1 MAERIISKG
10 IGDIVKP
17 RYKMYAH
24 SVLGDRAIPDLH
36 TGLKPVQTRSLY
48 SMSEMGLKANQKP
61 KKAARVVGDVI
72 GRFHP
77 HGDQSV
83 YDATVRMAQ
92 EWNSRYPLVYLQGN
106 NGSRDGDPAAAMRYT
121 EIKLTKIGEQLTAD
135 LHKNTVDFKPNY
147 DDTELEPVTFP
158 CMLPMLLANGTEGI
172 AVGLSTSI
180 PPHNIGEL
188 LDASIELIDNVLEDK
203 ETTIEDLMKHIKG
216 PDFPDG
222 GVIVS
227 KKDLKKAYETG
238 KGRIT
243 LRAKVD
249 IETSKKGIPSLIIT
263 EFPYQ
268 VKPCDF
274 VKKVKVLI
282 NDNKIEGIREV
293 IDESSEEN
301 GVRVEIVLKK
311 DSNIELVLNQLYKQT
326 DLQKNITFNMNALLH
341 GKPVTVTL
349 TDYMDE
355 YLSHC
360 MNVMIRRT
368 QFDLDK
374 DIKRAK
380 IIEAIATAAENFD
393 TVVQIQKEAEDT
405 IQTLKDT
412 FEFDDDQAKYIDDIK
427 LKSLTNEKSL
437 SKLQEEYDALVEE
450 INYYTSIIE
459 DQNVAL
465 VELGKEL
472 AALKEQFG
480 DERRTQFDLAAGGDI
495 SEEDLIKDEPLVV
508 SITSDGLIKAVDERE
523 YTTQRRGGKGVKG
536 SVTKEDEV
544 VTDLFSISSKDDL
557 LFMTN
562 TGRCHKLKGY
572 KIPKVAKSAKGKHIN
587 NFISLQE
594 DEEIVS
600 VMSLRVAD
608 EADSSIIFVT
618 ALGQIKRLAVKDLST
633 KYSVT
638 KVLTIKD
645 GDALATSLKAK
656 ENDDILICTAKGQS
670 TRFTISE
677 STKKPIRPQGR
688 TASGVMGI
696 RVADDDYV
704 IGATIISD
712 DINILTLTAKG
723 LSKQTTGSAW
733 EAKGRGGKGM
743 ICHKITE
750 KTGDIVSVL
759 AVKEDD
765 ELFVG
770 TESGKIIRLAAS
782 SIALSGRASI
792 GSKAIT
798 LDDGDFAF
806 TASLAPQSIEEE
818 VDTDEE

>member
-10 IGDIVKP
+10 VGNIVKP

-24 SVLGDRAIPDLH
+24 SVLGDRAIPDIH
-36 TGLKPVQTRSLY
+36 TGLKPVQTRSIY
-48 SMSEMGLKANQKP
+48 SMTEMGLKAGSKP

-77 HGDQSV
+77 HGDASV

-92 EWNSRYPLVYLQGN
+92 EWNTRYPLVYLQGN

-121 EIKLTKIGEQLTAD
+121 EIKLTKIGEHMTSNI
-135 LHKNTVDFKPNY
+135 HKNTVDFKPNY

-158 CMLPMLLANGTEGI
+158 NMLPMLFANGTEGI

-180 PPHNIGEL
+180 PPHNMTEL
-188 LDASIELIDNVLEDK
+188 LDAAINLVDNVINDK
-203 ETTIEDLMKHIKG
+203 ETTVEDLMQHIKG

-222 GVIVS
+222 GIIVS
-227 KKDLKKAYETG
+227 KKDLKKAYKTG
-238 KGRIT
+238 KGKIT
-243 LRAKVD
+243 LRGKTEIV
-249 IETSKKGIPSLIIT
+249 EGKKGAKSIFVV

-268 VKPCDF
+268 VKPVDF
-274 VKKVKVLI
+274 VKKVKSLMA
-282 NDNKIEGIREV
+282 DNKIEGIREI

-301 GVRVEIVLKK
+301 GVKIEIVLRK
-311 DSNIELVLNQLYKQT
+311 DANCELILNQLYKQT
-326 DLQKNITFNMNALLH
+326 DLQKNISFNMNALLH

-360 MNVMIRRT
+360 MNVLIRRT
-368 QFDLDK
+368 QFDLEK
-374 DIKRAK
+374 DMKRAK

-393 TVVQIQKEAEDT
+393 EVVRIQKEEEDT
-405 IQTLKDT
+405 VAALMQT
-412 FEFDDDQAKYIDDIK
+412 FEFDEDQAKYIDDIK
-427 LKSLTNEKSL
+427 MKSLTNTKSL
-437 SKLQEEYDALVEE
+437 EKLQGEYDELVEE
-450 INYYTSIIE
+450 INHFTSIIE
-459 DQNVAL
+459 DQEVAL
-465 VELGKEL
+465 VELVKEL
-472 AALKEQFG
+472 NALKEEFG
-480 DERRTQFDLAAGGDI
+480 DERRTEIDLTAGGDI

-508 SITSDGLIKAVDERE
+508 SITSDGLIKAVDEKE
-523 YTTQRRGGKGVKG
+523 YTTQKRGGKGVKG
-536 SVTKEDEV
+536 SVTKDDEV

-572 KIPKVAKSAKGKHIN
+572 KIPKVAKAAKGKHIN
-587 NFISLQE
+587 NFIALQE

-608 EADSSIIFVT
+608 EADSSLIFVT

-633 KYSVT
+633 KYSST
-638 KVLTIKD
+638 KVLTIKE

-656 ENDDILICTAKGQS
+656 EGEDILICTAKGQS

-677 STKKPIRPQGR
+677 TSKKPIRPQGR
-688 TASGVMGI
+688 TAAGVMGI

-712 DINILTLTAKG
+712 DVNILTLTANG
-723 LSKQTTGSAW
+723 LAKQTAGSAW

-759 AVKEDD
+759 AVSGDD
-765 ELFVG
+765 EIFVG

-782 SIALSGRASI
+782 SIATSGRASI

-798 LDDGDFAF
+798 LENGDFAF
-806 TASLAPQSIEEE
+806 TASLAPQSIEKEE
-818 VDTDEE
+818 VQE

>member
-24 SVLGDRAIPDLH
+24 SVLEDRAIPDIH

-48 SMSEMGLKANQKP
+48 SMTEMGLRAKEKP

-72 GRFHP
+72 GKYHP

-121 EIKLTKIGEQLTAD
+121 EIKMTKIGEQLTTN
-135 LHKNTVDFKPNY
+135 LHKDTVDFKPNY
-147 DDTELEPVTFP
+147 DDTELEPVTLP

-188 LDASIELIDNVLEDK
+188 LDAAIELVDNVLQDK
-203 ETTIEDLMKHIKG
+203 ETTLEDLMKHIKG

-227 KKDLKKAYETG
+227 KKDLKKAYSTG
-238 KGRIT
+238 RGRVT
-243 LRAKVD
+243 LRGKTEV
-249 IETSKKGIPSLIIT
+249 ITSKKGKSSIFVT

-274 VKKVKVLI
+274 VKKVESLI
-282 NDNKIEGIREV
+282 SDNKIEGIKDV

-301 GVRVEIVLKK
+301 GVKVEIVLKK
-311 DSNIELVLNQLYKQT
+311 DANVELALNQLYKQT
-326 DLQKNITFNMNALLH
+326 DLQKNISFNMNALLH

-349 TDYMDE
+349 PDYMDE

-368 QFDLDK
+368 QFDLNK
-374 DIKRAK
+374 SMKRAR
-380 IIEAIATAAENFD
+380 IIEAIAVAAENFD
-393 TVVQIQKEAEDT
+393 TVVQIQKESDNT
-405 IQTLKDT
+405 IKDLIDT

-427 LKSLTNEKSL
+427 LKSLTNKEAL
-437 SKLQEEYDALVEE
+437 SKLQVEYDELSEQ
-450 INYYTSIIE
+450 INFYTSIIE

-465 VELGKEL
+465 VELNKEL
-472 AALKEQFG
+472 IALKEEFA
-480 DERRTQFDLAAGGDI
+480 DDRRTEFDLAAGGDI

-508 SITSDGLIKAVDERE
+508 SITSDGLIKAVDEKE
-523 YTTQRRGGKGVKG
+523 YTTQKRGGKGVKG
-536 SVTKEDEV
+536 SVTKEDEI

-572 KIPKVAKSAKGKHIN
+572 RIPKVAKSAKGKHIN

-594 DEEIVS
+594 EEEIVS
-600 VMSLRVAD
+600 VMSLRVID
-608 EADSSIIFVT
+608 EADSSILFIT

-638 KVLTIKD
+638 KVLTIKE

-656 ENDDILICTAKGQS
+656 EGQDILICTAKGQS

-677 STKKPIRPQGR
+677 TTKKPIRPQGR
-688 TASGVMGI
+688 TAAGVMGI
-696 RVADDDYV
+696 RVAEDDFV
-704 IGATIISD
+704 IGATIVSD
-712 DINILTLTAKG
+712 DVSILTLTAKG
-723 LSKQTTGSAW
+723 LAKQTIGSAW

-759 AVKEDD
+759 AVAEDD

-770 TESGKIIRLAAS
+770 TESGKIIRLASS
-782 SIALSGRASI
+782 SIASSGRASI

-798 LDDGDFAF
+798 LGDGDFAF
-806 TASLAPQSIEEE
+806 TASLAPHTIEEE
-818 VDTDEE
+818 EETDGE

>member
-1 MAERIISKG
+1 M
-10 IGDIVKP
+10 
-17 RYKMYAH
+17 
-24 SVLGDRAIPDLH
+24 
-36 TGLKPVQTRSLY
+36 T
-48 SMSEMGLKANQKP
+48 
-61 KKAARVVGDVI
+61 
-72 GRFHP
+72 
-77 HGDQSV
+77 
-83 YDATVRMAQ
+83 
-92 EWNSRYPLVYLQGN
+92 
-106 NGSRDGDPAAAMRYT
+106 
-121 EIKLTKIGEQLTAD
+121 
-135 LHKNTVDFKPNY
+135 
-147 DDTELEPVTFP
+147 
-158 CMLPMLLANGTEGI
+158 
-172 AVGLSTSI
+172 
-180 PPHNIGEL
+180 EL
-188 LDASIELIDNVLEDK
+188 LDAAIELVNNVLQDK
-203 ETTIEDLMKHIKG
+203 ETTLEDLMKHIKG

-227 KKDLKKAYETG
+227 KKDLKKAYSTG

-243 LRAKVD
+243 LRGKTEVVV
-249 IETSKKGIPSLIIT
+249 SKKGQQSIFIT

-268 VKPCDF
+268 VKPSEF
-274 VKKVKVLI
+274 VKKVKTLA
-282 NDNKIEGIREV
+282 NDNKIEGIRDV

-301 GVRVEIVLKK
+301 GVKVEITLKK
-311 DSNIELVLNQLYKQT
+311 DVNVELVLNQLYKQT
-326 DLQKNITFNMNALLH
+326 DLQKNISFNMNALLH
-341 GKPVTVTL
+341 GKPVAVTL
-349 TDYMDE
+349 PDYMDE

-374 DIKRAK
+374 DMKRAK

-412 FEFDDDQAKYIDDIK
+412 FEFDDEQAKYIDDIK
-427 LKSLTNEKSL
+427 LKSLTNTSALE
-437 SKLQEEYDALVEE
+437 KLQGEYDELVEE
-450 INYYTSIIE
+450 INHFTSIIE
-459 DQNVAL
+459 NQEVAL

-472 AALKEQFG
+472 TELKEKFG
-480 DERRTQFDLAAGGDI
+480 DERRTAFDLSAGGDI

-508 SITSDGLIKAVDERE
+508 SITSDGLIKAVDEKE

-536 SVTKEDEV
+536 SVTKDDEV

-587 NFISLQE
+587 NFIALQE

-656 ENDDILICTAKGQS
+656 EGEDILICTAKGQS
-670 TRFTISE
+670 ARFTISE
-677 STKKPIRPQGR
+677 TTKKPVRPQGR
-688 TASGVMGI
+688 SAAGVMGI
-696 RVADDDYV
+696 KVAEDDFV

-712 DINILTLTAKG
+712 DTNILTLTSKG
-723 LSKQTTGSAW
+723 LAKQTQGSAW
-733 EAKGRGGKGM
+733 ETKGRGIKGI

-759 AVKEDD
+759 AVNEDD

-782 SIALSGRASI
+782 SIAKSSRSSI

-798 LDDGDFAF
+798 LGNGDFAF
-806 TASLAPQSIEEE
+806 TASLAPKSMEEEE
-818 VDTDEE
+818 VQE